1 MIGTDTVDAAEIRRL
16 IPHGGSMCLIEQ
28 VVQWDL
34 RTIHCRTRTHLDPAH
49 PLRRDGGLSALHLV
63 EYGAQAMAIHGG
75 LEARSRGA
83 TAAPGLLVSVRD
95 LRLEV
100 QQIDDLEGPLEL
112 HAEQQL
118 ASSSG
123 WLYDFRALCGE
134 RLLGSGRIAVM
145 SDNSFR

>member
-28 VVQWDL
+28 VVQWD
-34 RTIHCRTRTHLDPAH
+34 RQTIHCRTRTHLDRAH

-63 EYGAQAMAIHGG
+63 EYGAQTMAIHGG

-100 QQIDDLEGPLEL
+100 QQIDDLDGPLEL

-118 ASSSG
+118 ASASG
-123 WLYDFRALCGE
+123 WLYAFRALCGE

-145 SDNSFR
+145 ADRSFQ